1 VTCKGPPGRLFSAV
15 SAKAEIELDDGDEDD
30 VDEDAAVIS
39 GTVDG
44 LLISIS
50 QTDSIRL
57 LGVSVDSVA
66 LDDLFG

>member
-1 VTCKGPPGRLFSAV
+1 MTCKGPPGRLFSAV

>member
-1 VTCKGPPGRLFSAV
+1 MKCKGPPGRLFSAV